1 MDSDKLGNSFRSFSV
16 KNYMKER
23 VYFSC
28 GFAAG
33 KEKKK
38 KEGPHVG
45 REVKLSFY
53 TDDILYVEN
62 PPKSIK
68 RNNY

>member
-38 KEGPHVG
+38 LFANSTNDKATGHAAQL
-45 REVKLSFY
+45 KKK
-53 TDDILYVEN
+53 
-62 PPKSIK
+62 KSQLK
-68 RNNY
+68 NGQT

>member
-38 KEGPHVG
+38 
-45 REVKLSFY
+45 
-53 TDDILYVEN
+53 
-62 PPKSIK
+62 IK
-68 RNNY
+68 RTLRIYVGYK

>member
-38 KEGPHVG
+38 LKELSGYTLDTNRLVARQPSG
-45 REVKLSFY
+45 RFSLKGTRCF
-53 TDDILYVEN
+53 
-62 PPKSIK
+62 
-68 RNNY
+68 